1 MNSRQVLRYLP
12 VFYVNYKMLKLN
24 YLLIRNVVVLRA
36 EKGRNFETKGKGM
49 YVKIKSIMLPQIHVT
64 FSILTFY
71 TQPNRQRKR

>member
-1 MNSRQVLRYLP
+1 M
-12 VFYVNYKMLKLN
+12 
-24 YLLIRNVVVLRA
+24 VVLRA